1 MLSLTQS
8 TMFDLNDAKIFP
20 LSELIVNAVDK
31 LALNSAP
38 ESRGAIYT
46 RIEVV
51 EFILDLAGYTDDKQL
66 FNKRILEPSF
76 GGGDFLFPLIDRL
89 LACWNGR
96 KATSSIEA
104 LGNAIRAVELH
115 KQTFDATRE
124 KVVSHLQSCGFSFS
138 TATELADQWLVQG
151 DFLLESITGSFD
163 YIVGNPPYI
172 RQELIP
178 EALLAEYRHRF
189 STLYDR
195 ADIYVPFIERSLL
208 LLKENGVFG
217 FICSDRWMKNRYGGP
232 LRNFISEGFHLR
244 AFVDM
249 VGTPAFHSEVSA
261 YPAITIICK
270 DKPSST
276 RIAHRPKIDRKK
288 LKKLASEMISSNLQ
302 TKSRI
307 REMNNVVNGFEPWL
321 LEASDQLSLIRRI
334 ESQYPEMEQ
343 TGCKVGIGVAT
354 GADEAFIGEYQS
366 LDVEEE
372 RKLPLVT
379 TRDIQSGK
387 IIWRGQGVINPFNE
401 DGTLVKFEDFPR
413 FAHYIE
419 SRRNVIAS
427 RHCARKNPTRWYRTI
442 DRIWPELTVK
452 PKLLI
457 PDIKGEANVVYDSG
471 RFYPHHNLYYVV
483 SETWDLRA
491 LQAVLLS
498 SITKL
503 FISTYSTQMR
513 GGYLRFQAQ
522 YLRRIRLPHWED
534 VSENLRQELI
544 QAALLRNHIDCD
556 KAVFKLYKL
565 NCEEKSTVGGNGE
578 S

>member
-1 MLSLTQS
+1 VS
-8 TMFDLNDAKIFP
+8 
-20 LSELIVNAVDK
+20 AVDK
-31 LALNSAP
+31 LAMNSAP

-89 LACWNGR
+89 LTCWNGR
-96 KATSSIEA
+96 KAKSSIDE
-104 LGNAIRAVELH
+104 LSNAIRAVELH

-124 KVVSHLQSCGFSFS
+124 KVVSHLRSCGFPFS

-151 DFLLESITGSFD
+151 DFLLESITGSFN

-195 ADIYVPFIERSLL
+195 SDLYVPFIERSLS
-208 LLKENGVFG
+208 LLKGNGVFG

-232 LRNFISEGFHLR
+232 LRNFISEGFHLK

-276 RIAHRPKIDRKK
+276 RIAHRPQIDRQK

-302 TKSRI
+302 AESPV
-307 REMNNVVNGFEPWL
+307 REMNKVVNGFEPWL

-334 ESQYPEMEQ
+334 ESQYPKMEQ
-343 TGCKVGIGVAT
+343 AGCKVGIGVAT

-366 LDVEEE
+366 LDVEED

-387 IIWRGQGVINPFNE
+387 IIWRGQGVINPFTE

-427 RHCARKNPTRWYRTI
+427 RHCAKKNPSRWYRTI
-442 DRIWPELTVK
+442 DRIWPELTER

-483 SETWDLRA
+483 SDTWDLRA

-498 SITKL
+498 SVTKL

-522 YLRRIRLPHWED
+522 YLRRIRLPHWKD
-534 VSENLRQELI
+534 VSANLRQELI

-556 KAVFKLYKL
+556 KAAFKLYNL
-565 NCEEKSTVGGNGE
+565 NCEEKSAVGGNGE